1 MPPTAERD
9 AGPVRHLSP
18 APGLSVSGTRPEFQI
33 QDPGFERRV
42 RDSFTRQQVMSF
54 LGAKLG
60 DVGPG
65 RAEIFLPYRPEL
77 SQQHGFFHG
86 GIVGTIAD
94 SAAGYAGYTLMPH
107 DASVLTVEYK
117 LNLMAPADG
126 GRLIARG
133 RVIRPG
139 KTLVI
144 TQADVFVEKDAEER
158 HCAVLLQTLM
168 CMHGRSDSTTRAASL
183 TTHREPLV

>member
-1 MPPTAERD
+1 MNEAHRKFQVLD
-9 AGPVRHLSP
+9 
-18 APGLSVSGTRPEFQI
+18 PEF
-33 QDPGFERRV
+33 EHRV
-42 RDSFTRQQVMSF
+42 RDSFARQQVMTF
-54 LGAKLG
+54 LGASLD

-65 RAEIFLPYRPEL
+65 FTQISIGYRPEL

-126 GRLIARG
+126 DRLIARG

-139 KTLVI
+139 KNLVV
-144 TQADVFVEKDAEER
+144 TEADVFVVKDAKER
-158 HCAVLLQTLM
+158 QCGVLLQTLM
-168 CMHGRSDSTTRAASL
+168 CMHQRPDTAPRAA
-183 TTHREPLV
+183 